1 MTGFWRRAEA
11 ALQVPSRSMSPIPHT
26 GRTQPT
32 TEEKRNARVILNRL
46 KKRYPEI
53 QTALDYADAWQLLVS
68 TVLSAQTTD
77 VNVNAVAPN
86 LFAAYPTPQDLAVAN
101 PEDVEKIIFS
111 TGFYRQKTKS
121 IISLAADLV
130 EMYGSEVPRDLDELV
145 KLRGVGRKTASVV
158 LAEAWGDP
166 AIAVDTHVKRVSN
179 RLGITYTS
187 DPTKIEFELRAL
199 YREKDWAGISM
210 RLVQFGR
217 DVCDAR
223 NPNCPECP
231 LADRCLYENK
241 TSR

>member
-1 MTGFWRRAEA
+1 M
-11 ALQVPSRSMSPIPHT
+11 PPKSRS
-26 GRTQPT
+26 GRPEPT

-53 QTALDYADAWQLLVS
+53 RTALDYQDEWQLLVS

-77 VNVNAVAPN
+77 VNVNAVAPK
-86 LFAAYPTPQDLAVAN
+86 LFERYPTPYDLAEAN

-130 EMYGSEVPRDLDELV
+130 ETHDGDVPRDLNDLV

-158 LAEAWGDP
+158 LAEAWGVP

-179 RLGITYTS
+179 RLGITHST
-187 DPTKIEFELRAL
+187 DPTKIEFELKAL
-199 YREKDWAGISM
+199 YPEKDWAGISM

-217 DVCDAR
+217 DVCDAKS
-223 NPNCPECP
+223 PNCPVCP
-231 LADRCLYENK
+231 LADRCRYENK

>member
-1 MTGFWRRAEA
+1 MPVKTPG
-11 ALQVPSRSMSPIPHT
+11 
-26 GRTQPT
+26 GRTEPT

-53 QTALDYADAWQLLVS
+53 RTALDYGSEWQLLVS

-86 LFAAYPTPQDLAVAN
+86 LFAAYPSPEDLAEAN

-130 EMYGSEVPRDLDELV
+130 EMYDSEVPRDLDQLV

-179 RLGITYTS
+179 RLGIAISS
-187 DPTKIEFELRAL
+187 DPTKIEFELKEL
-199 YREKDWAGISM
+199 YPEKDWAGISM

-223 NPNCPECP
+223 NPNCPTCP
-231 LADRCLYENK
+231 LADRCLFENK
-241 TSR
+241 TPR